1 GSPDHAYQVRRAA
14 FDKILFDR
22 AEEAGAIALQET
34 SATILHCDA
43 AGALIQTEGAETRFF
58 QAGLLVDA
66 SGRSTAMAKLR
77 DEKKPDP
84 NNTSAA
90 IFGHFQGMPRA
101 EGTRGGHIRIHLTN
115 PGWMWQIPLQD
126 GITSVGWVA
135 PGAHMAGR
143 GGAIEPFFHAH
154 CARHPIGKDLALAEA
169 TGPLRATGNFSYRA
183 AEAVGPGH
191 IKVGDAYG
199 FIDPIF
205 STGVHLALSSGVEAA
220 DTILAGRARPARAQ
234 ALMAAYDRRIRE
246 RIGYVSWFIY
256 RIHDPA
262 FREMILNPRNILG
275 IERAVIS
282 LLAGDFRRDLRIR
295 SRIWLFK
302 FFRHVVTWDRAR
314 KERASRIK
322 AHA

>member
-1 GSPDHAYQVRRAA
+1 RE
-14 FDKILFDR
+14 
-22 AEEAGAIALQET
+22 AEPRPAG
-34 SATILHCDA
+34 A
-43 AGALIQTEGAETRFF
+43 AGA
-58 QAGLLVDA
+58 
-66 SGRSTAMAKLR
+66 
-77 DEKKPDP
+77 
-84 NNTSAA
+84 
-90 IFGHFQGMPRA
+90 GHLG
-101 EGTRGGHIRIHLTN
+101 
-115 PGWMWQIPLQD
+115 PG
-126 GITSVGWVA
+126 
-135 PGAHMAGR
+135 
-143 GGAIEPFFHAH
+143 
-154 CARHPIGKDLALAEA
+154 EA

-220 DTILAGRARPARAQ
+220 DTILVGRARPARAQ